1 MRLWSLH
8 PCYLDTKGLL
18 ALWREGLLAQ
28 KVLQGATKGYR
39 HHPQLTRFK
48 RCEDPLGA
56 MAYYLGSV
64 VDEADRRG
72 YRFDRSKIVDSF
84 YTGRLTVTSGQVK
97 YELGHLSGK
106 LQNRDPVA
114 HARLREV
121 GHVRLHPLFDEVAGE
136 IEPWE
141 IV

>member
-18 ALWREGLLAQ
+18 ALWRESLLAQ
-28 KVLQGATKGYR
+28 KVLQGNTKGYR

-48 RCEDPLGA
+48 HCEDPLGA
-56 MAYYLGSV
+56 MACYLGGII
-64 VDEADRRG
+64 DEADRRG
-72 YRFDRSKIVDSF
+72 YRFDRSKIVDSR
-84 YTGRLTVTSGQVK
+84 YAARLTVTSGQVK
-97 YELGHLSGK
+97 YELEHLSGK
-106 LQNRDPVA
+106 LRNRDPA
-114 HARLREV
+114 AYARLCELDR
-121 GHVRLHPLFDEVAGE
+121 VRLHPLFEEIAGE